1 MSGKHWEVC
10 LLSCICK
17 DKLFDQDTFYCNSIK
32 LYRVAIENLL
42 NENVPL
48 KEVIKEGQKKT
59 DIYTK

>member
-1 MSGKHWEVC
+1 MSGKHLEVR

-32 LYRVAIENLL
+32 LYSVAIKNLL

-48 KEVIKEGQKKT
+48 KETIK
-59 DIYTK
+59 